1 MSRGWVG
8 TAVLWISL
16 GVACACGG
24 ASGPNEQQDE
34 APPAPTVNPVA
45 DQTLRDAALE
55 GLIDVMV
62 AAVNDGAR
70 IDAVDA
76 DGRTALMYAAFNGH
90 TECVR
95 WLLDRGAAEGA
106 REYVGRTALMFA
118 SSGPFP
124 DTAQLLLESG
134 SNPDDADEYE
144 GWTPLMFAA
153 AEGQL
158 EVVEVLLKFG
168 ADPSV
173 VDNDGDVAAD
183 HAAQNRH
190 SAVEGVL
197 REAMLNR

>member
-16 GVACACGG
+16 GVACSCGG
-24 ASGPNEQQDE
+24 ASGPKEQRDE
-34 APPAPTVNPVA
+34 APPAPAVRPVA

-55 GLIDVMV
+55 GRIDVMV

-70 IDAVDA
+70 ADAVDA

-90 TECVR
+90 TECVQ
-95 WLLDRGAAEGA
+95 WLLERGAAVGT

-153 AEGQL
+153 AEGRL
-158 EVVEVLLKFG
+158 EVVQVLLKFG
-168 ADPSV
+168 ADPSA
-173 VDNDGDVAAD
+173 VDRDGDIAAD
-183 HAAQNRH
+183 HAASNRH
-190 SAVEGVL
+190 SEAEAVL
-197 REAMLNR
+197 REAMQ

>member
-24 ASGPNEQQDE
+24 ASGPNEQQGE
-34 APPAPTVNPVA
+34 ATPAPTVNPIA

-55 GLIDVMV
+55 GRIDVMV
-62 AAVNDGAR
+62 AAVDDGAR

-90 TECVR
+90 TECVQ
-95 WLLDRGAAEGA
+95 WLLDRGAAVGA

-124 DTAQLLLESG
+124 ETAQLLLDFG
-134 SNPDDADEYE
+134 SNPNDADEFE

-158 EVVEVLLKFG
+158 EVIRVLLEFG
-168 ADPSV
+168 ANPSTT
-173 VDNDGDVAAD
+173 DKDGDVAAD
-183 HAAQNRH
+183 HAASNRH
-190 SAVEGVL
+190 SEAEGVL
-197 REAMLNR
+197 RGALR

>member
-8 TAVLWISL
+8 TAALWISL

-34 APPAPTVNPVA
+34 APLAPTVNPVA

-55 GLIDVMV
+55 GRIDVMV
-62 AAVNDGAR
+62 AAVKDGAR

-76 DGRTALMYAAFNGH
+76 DSRTALMYAAFNGH

-118 SSGPFP
+118 SSGPFS
-124 DTAQLLLESG
+124 DTVELLLESG

-158 EVVEVLLKFG
+158 EVVQVLLKFG
-168 ADPSV
+168 ADPSA
-173 VDNDGDVAAD
+173 VDNDGDAAAD

-190 SAVEGVL
+190 PAVEGVL